1 MSYDNKS
8 QLNIQ
13 KIINKQIKN
22 NNKKK
27 KMKIKK
33 KKKNKLNKKREIFN
47 KKKSKIKNLI
57 IKIKINNS

>member
-1 MSYDNKS
+1 
-8 QLNIQ
+8 
-13 KIINKQIKN
+13 
-22 NNKKK
+22 
-27 KMKIKK
+27 MKIKK